1 MIYQY
6 LEESDHPFAFLGH
19 SMGSLL
25 AYELALSVSEKGFIP
40 SHLFLSGGQPPHS
53 GWNHNSYYHSSD
65 QLLKEHLLHL
75 GGMPDI
81 IMNNESLYHYFVH
94 IIKEDY
100 RIMDTYIVRKSYPMV
115 PCEISVLCGD
125 QDVCVKCDNSQW
137 TGYSSKSLNVHTFE
151 GNHFFLFRSDG
162 KAKDFIK
169 SHLTK
174 IYI

>member
-1 MIYQY
+1 MIRLFCVPYAGGSALVYKPWIADFQRQGIELIPLEMKGRGSRITESFYADFEEAKEDLLQMIYQY

-100 RIMDTYIVRKSYPMV
+100 RIMDTYIVRKSYN
-115 PCEISVLCGD
+115 
-125 QDVCVKCDNSQW
+125 K
-137 TGYSSKSLNVHTFE
+137 
-151 GNHFFLFRSDG
+151 
-162 KAKDFIK
+162 
-169 SHLTK
+169 
-174 IYI
+174 